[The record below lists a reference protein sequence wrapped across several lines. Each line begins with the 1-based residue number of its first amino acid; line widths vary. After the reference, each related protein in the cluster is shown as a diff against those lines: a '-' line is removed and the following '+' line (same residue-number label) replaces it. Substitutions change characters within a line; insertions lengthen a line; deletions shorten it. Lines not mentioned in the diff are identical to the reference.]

1 MEKNEIDVKRLFA
14 LMLAVTLFMFGFELY
29 TYYFSPKETPQ
40 KAAKR
45 EEVQSFPQ
53 LMLGSMRESKKPVQI
68 QTFDFGNFTLSVSS
82 EGGKIVSLVDK
93 KYSYNLI
100 TDTEK
105 KLNIYPLEVYTG
117 NSNID
122 QKLNFSAYQIV
133 REGNTIVMAYSDGD
147 VSLTKR
153 LTYEGDYF
161 KLSISSKGL
170 SSPLYVL
177 VGGHPK
183 GDEFYTHSGPVLS
196 IGGKVERLD
205 VGSIKGREFLS
216 GDISFAG
223 EESRYYFKGF
233 VGKIPS
239 VLIYKIGEDKDSLT
253 LVEVS
258 NPLIFYAGAKEYS
271 RLKKIGLSDVIDYG
285 TLKILVKPLF
295 IFMYWIYEHL
305 RSWVFSILALT
316 LLVRVFMFPLTYKS
330 TISMMKLSELAPK
343 MQEIREK
350 YKEDPTK
357 MQEEMMKLY
366 SQVGFN
372 PMSGCLPMILQIP
385 VFFALYKV
393 LTITADLQLASML
406 WIPSLSHKDPYYILP
421 IIMGLTM
428 IAQQFIS
435 PNPDKTQNFM
445 MYVSSVAFTFLFAS
459 FPAGLVLYWTF
470 NNIFNMGQSYLIKE
484 VLLKDRKKV
493 KAEGKKKRK

>member
-1 MEKNEIDVKRLFA
+1 MERI
-14 LMLAVTLFMFGFELY
+14 
-29 TYYFSPKETPQ
+29 
-40 KAAKR
+40 
-45 EEVQSFPQ
+45 
-53 LMLGSMRESKKPVQI
+53 
-68 QTFDFGNFTLSVSS
+68 
-82 EGGKIVSLVDK
+82 
-93 KYSYNLI
+93 
-100 TDTEK
+100 DTE
-105 KLNIYPLEVYTG
+105 N
-117 NSNID
+117 
-122 QKLNFSAYQIV
+122 
-133 REGNTIVMAYSDGD
+133 
-147 VSLTKR
+147 
-153 LTYEGDYF
+153 
-161 KLSISSKGL
+161 
-170 SSPLYVL
+170 
-177 VGGHPK
+177 
-183 GDEFYTHSGPVLS
+183 
-196 IGGKVERLD
+196 
-205 VGSIKGREFLS
+205 IKGREHVS
-216 GDISFAG
+216 GDINFAG

-239 VLIYKIGEDKDSLT
+239 LLIYSVNNKDNLM
-253 LVEVS
+253 LVQAGD
-258 NPLIFYAGAKEYS
+258 NLIFYAGAKEYS

-285 TLKILVKPLF
+285 TLKPIVKPLF

-316 LLVRVFMFPLTYKS
+316 LLVRLFMFPLTYKS

-350 YKEDPTK
+350 YKDDPAK

-421 IIMGLTM
+421 AIMGITM

-435 PNPDKTQNFM
+435 PNPDKTQNAM
-445 MYVSSVAFTFLFAS
+445 MYISSIAFTFLFAN

-470 NNIFNMGQSYLIKE
+470 NNVFNMAQSYLIKE

-493 KAEGKKKRK
+493 TKESKEKKR

>member
-1 MEKNEIDVKRLFA
+1 MEKNDIDIKRLFA
-14 LMLAVTLFMFGFELY
+14 LMLAVTLFMFAFEFY
-29 TYYFSPKETPQ
+29 TYFFSPKEVPQ
-40 KAAKR
+40 KQIKR
-45 EEVQSFPQ
+45 QEVQNFPQ
-53 LMLGSMRESKKPVQI
+53 LMLGTARESKKPLQT
-68 QTFDFGNFTLSVSS
+68 QTFNFGRFSLTVSF
-82 EGGKIVSLVDK
+82 EGGKIISLIDK
-93 KYSYNLI
+93 KYSYDLV
-100 TDTEK
+100 TPLER
-105 KLNIYPLEVYTG
+105 KLNVYPLEVYTG
-117 NSNID
+117 DTNLD
-122 QKLNFSAYQIV
+122 EKLNFLPYRVTKQNNSIIM
-133 REGNTIVMAYSDGD
+133 TYSDGD
-147 VSLTKR
+147 VILTKI
-153 LTYEGDYF
+153 LTYEGNYF
-161 KLSISSKGL
+161 KLSLSSKGI
-170 SSPLYVL
+170 SAPLYIV
-177 VGGHPK
+177 VGSHPK
-183 GDEFYTHSGPVLS
+183 GDEFYTHSGPVFS
-196 IGGKVERLD
+196 INGKVERID
-205 VGSIKGREFLS
+205 TENIKGREYVS

-239 VLIYKIGEDKDSLT
+239 LLIYSADNKDSLM
-253 LVEVS
+253 LVQAS
-258 NPLIFYAGAKEYS
+258 DNLIFYAGAKEYS

-285 TLKILVKPLF
+285 TLKPIVKPLF

-316 LLVRVFMFPLTYKS
+316 LLVRLFMFPLTYKS

-350 YKEDPTK
+350 YKDDPAK

-421 IIMGLTM
+421 VIMGITM

-435 PNPDKTQNFM
+435 PNPDKTQNVM
-445 MYVSSVAFTFLFAS
+445 MYISSIAFTFLFAN

-470 NNIFNMGQSYLIKE
+470 NNVFNMAQSYFIKE
-484 VLLKDRKKV
+484 VLLKDRKKAT
-493 KAEGKKKRK
+493 KGSKEKKK